1 MKNIPLSLRF
11 ITSFSVAGFLFS
23 GYLTAVK
30 LFSGACAFNE
40 TCPLVIGIPACW
52 YGFALYVI
60 LLLLSILAI
69 RRSIE
74 FTKAVTAVAAVSLV
88 GILFAGTLTM
98 TELPAF
104 LKKGFEAYAFGV
116 PTCFMGLIFFMM
128 IFVTAVLAWS
138 HDRQRNS

>member
-11 ITSFSVAGFLFS
+11 IAGFSVAGFLFS

-30 LFSGACAFNE
+30 LFSGTCAFNE
-40 TCPLVIGIPACW
+40 SCPLVLGIPACW

-60 LLLLSILAI
+60 LLALAILAV
-69 RRSIE
+69 RKNIE
-74 FTKAVTAVAAVSLV
+74 FTKAITAVAAVSLV

-98 TELPAF
+98 TELPLF

-116 PTCFMGLIFFMM
+116 PTCFMGLVFFML
-128 IFVTAVLAWS
+128 IFVTAALAWS
-138 HDRQRNS
+138 HDRQRNM